1 MKDFI
6 NELQDMR
13 YLNWA
18 ETKLSPGTPGCFLKA
33 YDELG
38 GKRYYYKLSNYDSY
52 RGVFGH
58 ECINELIVS
67 RLLDILGIEHL
78 HYDLIHALISVDGKD
93 IETYITR
100 SENFKAP
107 DERKQALETF
117 YDLHK
122 LADESPLDFM
132 LRMGWER
139 YVYQL
144 ILTDY
149 LILNRDRHGANI
161 EVLIKPDGETRLS
174 PLFDNGCSLLFS
186 CYNDRDEIRAFDV
199 MKDRPVNNFIGSR
212 STEYNLSFLPKDKS
226 FFSGSIKAEDKRL
239 LFEGLDG
246 ILSEEHLDKI
256 WELIYKRWIHYEEIC
271 N

>member
-1 MKDFI
+1 M
-6 NELQDMR
+6 
-13 YLNWA
+13 
-18 ETKLSPGTPGCFLKA
+18 
-33 YDELG
+33 
-38 GKRYYYKLSNYDSY
+38 
-52 RGVFGH
+52 
-58 ECINELIVS
+58 
-67 RLLDILGIEHL
+67 LGIEHL
-78 HYDLIHALISVDGKD
+78 YYDLIHALISVDGKD
-93 IETYITR
+93 IDTYITR

-212 STEYNLSFLPKDKS
+212 STEYNLSFNQIVEYIVQNGLLKDKS
-226 FFSGSIKAEDKRL
+226 VLQESPFTDRGTIVDIFGNSQETFANIMAAIEQINSNA
-239 LFEGLDG
+239 
-246 ILSEEHLDKI
+246 SAVVA
-256 WELIYKRWIHYEEIC
+256 
-271 N
+271 